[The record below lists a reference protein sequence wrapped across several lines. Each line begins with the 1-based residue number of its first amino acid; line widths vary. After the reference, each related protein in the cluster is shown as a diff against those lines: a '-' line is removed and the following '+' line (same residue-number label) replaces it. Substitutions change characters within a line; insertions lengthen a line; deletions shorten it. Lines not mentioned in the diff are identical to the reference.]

1 MKTLGLVGG
10 TGWISTVEYYRIIN
24 EQVNRSEGGLTFAR
38 CIIFSLNY
46 GDIDRLNK
54 NHDLDGVYLLIR
66 DAATKLEDAGV
77 DGLVLCAN
85 TLHFFADRLEVDIS
99 VPIIH
104 IATATAGYIKKENLS
119 TIGLLGTK
127 TTMEEDFYKKRL
139 ENEGITALIPEEKE
153 RDFIHSNIMSEL
165 LKGIFRQESKDR
177 YFQIIEKLK
186 NRGAEGIVLG
196 CTEIPLLIKP
206 EDIDLPLFNTLSIHS
221 QAAVDFALNRD

>member
-1 MKTLGLVGG
+1 MKTLGLIGG

-24 EQVNRSEGGLTFAR
+24 EQINHSEGGLTFAR

-54 NHDLDGVYLLIR
+54 NHDSDGVYLLIR
-66 DAATKLEDAGV
+66 EAAGKLVNAGV

-85 TLHFFADRLEVDIS
+85 TLHFFADRLQENIS

-104 IATATAGYIKKENLS
+104 IASATAGHIKKQHLS
-119 TIGLLGTK
+119 IIGLLGTK
-127 TTMEEDFYKKRL
+127 ITMEEDFYKKRL
-139 ENEGITALIPEEKE
+139 EKEGITALIPEEKE
-153 RDFIHSNIMSEL
+153 RDFIHSNIMNEL
-165 LKGIFRQESKDR
+165 LKGIFRKESKNR

-186 NRGAEGIVLG
+186 NRGAQGIVLG

-206 EDIDLPLFNTLSIHS
+206 EDLNLPLFNTLTIHS
-221 QAAVDFALNRD
+221 QAAVDFALGRN